1 MQYLPLLLIAVTIVG
16 LGGYFLLKIL
26 KYGGVKAA
34 LFGAPIEHT
43 IGEVEAQGLKL
54 MRIIL
59 RVHKLSTSDTDKAV
73 ALEIT
78 AKGFLSYNM
87 TPVTLSL
94 AQAQNLVDLLNQA
107 VAEQTI

>member
-1 MQYLPLLLIAVTIVG
+1 MQYLPLLLIALTIVG

-59 RVHKLSTSDTDKAV
+59 RVHKLSTSDRDKAV

-107 VAEQTI
+107 IAEQTI

>member
-1 MQYLPLLLIAVTIVG
+1 MQYLPLLIAIPIVG
-16 LGGYFLLKIL
+16 LAGYFLVRVLRC
-26 KYGGVKAA
+26 GGVKAA

-43 IGEVEAQGLKL
+43 IGEVEAHGLKL

-59 RVHKLSTSDTDKAV
+59 RVHKLRTSDRDKAV

-87 TPVTLSL
+87 TPVTLSI
-94 AQAQNLVDLLNQA
+94 AQAQNLVNFLNQA
-107 VAEQTI
+107 IAEQT

>member
-34 LFGAPIEHT
+34 LFGAPIEHI

-59 RVHKLSTSDTDKAV
+59 RVHKLSTSDRDKAV

-107 VAEQTI
+107 IAEQTI

>member
-1 MQYLPLLLIAVTIVG
+1 MQYLPLLLIAIPIVG
-16 LGGYFLLKIL
+16 LAGYFLVRIL
-26 KYGGVKAA
+26 RCGGVKAA

-43 IGEVEAQGLKL
+43 IGEVEAHGLKL

-59 RVHKLSTSDTDKAV
+59 RVHKLRTSDRDKAV

-87 TPVTLSL
+87 TPVTLSI
-94 AQAQNLVDLLNQA
+94 AQAQNLVNFLNQA
-107 VAEQTI
+107 IAEQT

>member
-43 IGEVEAQGLKL
+43 IGEVQAQGLKL

-59 RVHKLSTSDTDKAV
+59 RVHKLSTNDRDKAV

-94 AQAQNLVDLLNQA
+94 AQAQNLVNLLNQA
-107 VAEQTI
+107 IAEQTI